1 MTLKS
6 PSLEK
11 LIRALLKLPGI
22 GQKTANRL
30 AFHIL
35 KTSYEEVKELGESI
49 LEVKKKILRCSVCF
63 NITEDSI
70 CHICKDTSRDNSI
83 ICVVEDSLDL
93 QAIENTRE
101 YKGLYHVL
109 EGSLSPLDGVG
120 PEQLRITELLRRLSG
135 GSVKEIIV
143 ATNFS
148 AEGEATAMYMTKIL
162 KPLGLKLTRIAYGL
176 PVGGDLEYADEV
188 TIAKAMDGRRT
199 L

>member
-1 MTLKS
+1 M
-6 PSLEK
+6 
-11 LIRALLKLPGI
+11 KLPGI

-35 KTSYEEVKELGESI
+35 KTGYEEVKELGESI
-49 LEVKKKILRCSVCF
+49 LAVKEKILRCSVCY
-63 NITEDSI
+63 NITEESI
-70 CHICKDTSRDNSI
+70 CHICKDTSRDNSV

-120 PEQLRITELLRRLSG
+120 PEQLRIIELLKRLSG
-135 GSVKEIIV
+135 GNVKEIIV

-148 AEGEATAMYMTKIL
+148 AEGEATAMYLTKIL